1 MSPPGARACTSRPPS
16 TCGVSHLVAGLA
28 TPADWHTLL
37 FDVPGVPF
45 SIYFL
50 WVVRSLHRDS
60 LRDWNRRPLV
70 GLASR
75 QSRPSPW
82 VT

>member
-1 MSPPGARACTSRPPS
+1 
-16 TCGVSHLVAGLA
+16 VA

-37 FDVPGVPF
+37 FDVFGVPF
-45 SIYFL
+45 SVYFL
-50 WVVRSLHRDS
+50 WVVRSLHRNS

-70 GLASR
+70 GRASR

-82 VT
+82 AT